1 MLRTKIPNGRNV
13 GSLSLVVVALL
24 TFGFLLQE
32 PLGDVLRSIST
43 KVNQQWVWATSET
56 PVEWRGKRL
65 QPACL
70 WASQDVGAE
79 LSERKPED
87 PYWFEASHKLKANLK
102 NTVESQPKPVGTH
115 AYKITLHRPVQKV
128 EFGDLGSFE
137 WKIEYFD
144 CTDLDV
150 AFAWFDSFI

>member
-32 PLGDVLRSIST
+32 PLGDLQRGIGR

-56 PVEWRGKRL
+56 PVRWGGNT
-65 QPACL
+65 ACL

-79 LSERKPED
+79 LLERKPED
-87 PYWFEASHKLKANLK
+87 PYWHEASKELRTKLR
-102 NTVESQPKPVGTH
+102 NTVEGQPKPAGTH
-115 AYKITLHRPVQKV
+115 AYEITLHRPSFQEH
-128 EFGDLGSFE
+128 EFGDLGSLN

-144 CTDLDV
+144 CTDLDD
-150 AFAWFDSFI
+150 ALAWFDSFI